1 MLQRPI
7 SLKGKIL
14 NVEKSRLDKIL
25 KSDEKNM
32 ITALGCGIGDEFGVS
47 FEYVKTFG
55 IPKMIATS
63 CLDILEEYLSTHKAI
78 RQDVEGRLTILD

>member
-1 MLQRPI
+1 
-7 SLKGKIL
+7 
-14 NVEKSRLDKIL
+14 
-25 KSDEKNM
+25 M

-55 IPKMIATS
+55 TPKMIATS

-78 RQDVEGRLTILD
+78 RQDVEG